1 MGGGLG
7 SLAGGVCGHKKSRQ
21 GSLARGLLLCD
32 ISRMKSCDVTFVPG
46 MTALH
51 GARRCRMLRLVEGAP
66 SVLLCSL
73 ETEGECLVLGDV
85 RRSFPSVPCTL
96 SAQEREALGLD
107 AQAQDEDVLFF
118 CRVSVPA
125 DDPLS
130 AGFDLS
136 RLVLVAPPTGRGLE
150 VQRSG
155 QNLEPLAGKRRGR
168 AERKDDSA

>member
-1 MGGGLG
+1 
-7 SLAGGVCGHKKSRQ
+7 
-21 GSLARGLLLCD
+21 
-32 ISRMKSCDVTFVPG
+32 MKSCDVTFVPG

-51 GARRCRMLRLVEGAP
+51 GACRCRMLRLAESAP

-73 ETEGECLVLGDV
+73 ETEGECLFLGDV
-85 RRSFPSVPCTL
+85 RRTFPSVPCTL
-96 SAQEREALGLD
+96 SAQEREALGLE

-136 RLVLVAPPTGRGLE
+136 RLVLVAPSTGRGLE
-150 VQRSG
+150 VQRPG
-155 QNLEPLAGKRRGR
+155 QKLEPLAGKRRGS
-168 AERKDDSA
+168 AARKDDSA